1 MTIGAGVGW
10 DVEGEG
16 DGCQGASA
24 HGGRR
29 MPVGVREKL
38 AARKC
43 FCAKEQGGAT
53 LKGWLQQ
60 GDWLA
65 GNGITHWRSDSA
77 ATHWSNWAAWAIGAE
92 FGGQPLD
99 GGWQWQTGA
108 IGWRRRHEDGGRWLI
123 I

>member
-24 HGGRR
+24 HRGRR

-65 GNGITHWRSDSA
+65 GNSITHWRRDSA
-77 ATHWSNWAAWAIGAE
+77 TTHWSNWAARTIGAE
-92 FGGQPLD
+92 FGGQPLAR
-99 GGWQWQTGA
+99 GLQW
-108 IGWRRRHEDGGRWLI
+108 
-123 I
+123 